1 MIYPIPNKE
10 DLINR
15 LSQAIIFSKFDMK
28 SGFWQ
33 IQIHEEDKHK
43 TAFTTSF
50 GHYEWNVM
58 PFVLKNASSE
68 IQTIMNGNF
77 NPFTNWSIV
86 CIHDIIYS
94 KSIEEHFP
102 QKRKKEKRKKEKR
115 RTLETFKYI
124 H

>member
-58 PFVLKNASSE
+58 PFGLKNASSE

-86 CIHDIIYS
+86 YIHDIIYC

-102 QKRKKEKRKKEKR
+102 QKRKKEKR
-115 RTLETFKYI
+115 RTLEIFKYI